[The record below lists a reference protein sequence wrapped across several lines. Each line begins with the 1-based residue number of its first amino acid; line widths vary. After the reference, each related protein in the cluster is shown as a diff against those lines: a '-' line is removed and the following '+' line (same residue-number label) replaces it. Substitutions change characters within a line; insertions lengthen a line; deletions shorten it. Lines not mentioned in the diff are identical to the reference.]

1 MFIRPEGRAM
11 ENGADSFPD
20 IRMDG
25 VRYGFAEFSAPW
37 CVAVPPNDDAYLYV
51 VREGD
56 CWFES
61 SEGPRDPIH
70 VRAGSII
77 GVAGGQR
84 VIWRDSPTTPIP
96 ETEQLFPLNGFG
108 AAKSAAKSGTKLT
121 RFMVGRVPRSTNL
134 LIAMLPPYIYASPE
148 ARGSLDRLSQTLQ
161 LIETEMRLEG
171 GNEVGPQSVVRRLS
185 ENIAIELARVAL
197 KREDSWGN
205 NWLAGLT
212 DRYVTRAL
220 ALMNAQPGGKWTVHS
235 LATEVGLGRSAFAE
249 RFGRLV
255 GEGPA
260 AFLLKVRMRKA
271 AALIREG
278 RLSLKEIAAL
288 VGYRS
293 EAAFNRAFARQT
305 GETPGRYRSGVKR
318 R

>member
-1 MFIRPEGRAM
+1 M
-11 ENGADSFPD
+11 DSFPD

-25 VRYGFAEFSAPW
+25 VYYGFAEFERPW
-37 CVAVPPNDDAYLYV
+37 CVAVPPCDHAHLYV
-51 VREGD
+51 VRAGE

-84 VIWRDSPTTPIP
+84 VVWRDSLETPIP
-96 ETEQLFPLNGFG
+96 KTERFFPMHGFEDE
-108 AAKSAAKSGTKLT
+108 KSAAPQGPPMT
-121 RFMVGRVPRSTNL
+121 RFMVGRVGRSSNL
-134 LIAMLPPYIYASPE
+134 LIAMLPPFIYASPE
-148 ARGSLDRLSQTLQ
+148 MRGSLDRLNQTLQ

-171 GNEVGPQSVVRRLS
+171 GSEVGPQSIVRRLS
-185 ENIAIELARVAL
+185 ENIAIELARIAL
-197 KREDSWGN
+197 KREGAWGN
-205 NWLAGLT
+205 NWLAGLS

-220 ALMNAQPGGKWTVHS
+220 TLMNAQPEANWTVQS
-235 LATEVGLGRSAFAE
+235 LAAEVGLGRSAFAE
-249 RFGRLV
+249 RFSRLV

-271 AALIREG
+271 AALIRDG
-278 RLSLKEIAAL
+278 RLSLKEIAAA

-305 GETPGRYRSGVKR
+305 GATPGRYRAQVR
-318 R
+318 REAAGTP